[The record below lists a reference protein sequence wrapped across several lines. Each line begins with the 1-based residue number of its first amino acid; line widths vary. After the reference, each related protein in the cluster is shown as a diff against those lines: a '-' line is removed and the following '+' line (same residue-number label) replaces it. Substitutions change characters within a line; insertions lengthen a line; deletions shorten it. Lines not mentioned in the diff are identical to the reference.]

1 LRFLLGAPFLF
12 VRRIRVP
19 LVKRNELSGM
29 TLTENDTDCNTEAT
43 IAQSGLTA
51 DVLYT
56 SKYAYHNTRDW
67 FLRWACWSMQNAQL

>member
-1 LRFLLGAPFLF
+1 
-12 VRRIRVP
+12 
-19 LVKRNELSGM
+19 M

-43 IAQSGLTA
+43 LAQSGLTA

-67 FLRWACWSMQNAQL
+67 FLRWAFWSMQNAQL